1 MLCGLPARR
10 RRSAYR
16 AIRSGDGDA
25 HRRGNLLRVHGTRP
39 HGGRLPDH
47 LRRLHG
53 RTRGGPT
60 MREMEAAQ
68 LRAMEATGRHIAAA
82 IERACKT
89 MSGSNKWGFA
99 LMIFSFDGPEFTWI
113 SNAQRADMVKAM
125 QEFISRNPPD
135 QVSADR
141 S

>member
-1 MLCGLPARR
+1 
-10 RRSAYR
+10 
-16 AIRSGDGDA
+16 
-25 HRRGNLLRVHGTRP
+25 
-39 HGGRLPDH
+39 
-47 LRRLHG
+47 
-53 RTRGGPT
+53 